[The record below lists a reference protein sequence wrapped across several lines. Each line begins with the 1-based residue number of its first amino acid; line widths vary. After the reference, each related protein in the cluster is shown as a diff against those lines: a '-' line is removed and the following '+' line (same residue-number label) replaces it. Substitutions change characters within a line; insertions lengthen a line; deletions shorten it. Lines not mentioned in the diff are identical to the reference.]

1 LLIILNSEKI
11 EIPQTAVWRKPYL
24 PYYKINYD
32 IAIRNSFSAQSV
44 VCKDL
49 TGKIIQGSTIIS
61 HSCMAVY
68 DEATAALLVVRLAL
82 SLKLSSFTLEGD
94 SLIVT
99 LLFKILQLHKTR
111 KFRPPSPTSIP
122 SSHQQLA
129 GQLVISTEI
138 QTYVSI
144 ISQTEPQLNSPLT
157 AFPINLFSLIF
168 FLPVLEK
175 NLLLF

>member
-1 LLIILNSEKI
+1 M
-11 EIPQTAVWRKPYL
+11 

-94 SLIVT
+94 SFIVT
-99 LLFKILQLHKTR
+99 L
-111 KFRPPSPTSIP
+111 
-122 SSHQQLA
+122 A
-129 GQLVISTEI
+129 I
-138 QTYVSI
+138 QNPAIT
-144 ISQTEPQLNSPLT
+144 QD
-157 AFPINLFSLIF
+157 
-168 FLPVLEK
+168 
-175 NLLLF
+175 